1 MAFPVFQINDRSTHD
16 EVVSQS
22 KEQPTVIN
30 VSNSSLP
37 ICKKFTPEYSSLAEK
52 WQPKGPKGIRFCQL
66 DFNHETSMLFK
77 FSPNQLPVTVLMVG
91 DRWCKTVMGANMKR
105 LEDALGELLKEST

>member
-1 MAFPVFQINDRSTHD
+1 MAVQIFQITDRTSHD

-22 KEQPTVIN
+22 KKQPTVIN

-37 ICKKFTPEYSSLAEK
+37 ICKKFASEYITLAET
-52 WQPKGPKGIRFCQL
+52 WHPKGIRFCQL

-91 DRWCKTVMGANMKR
+91 DRWFKTVMGANMKT
-105 LEDALGELLKEST
+105 LEHALEELLKQSS

>member
-1 MAFPVFQINDRSTHD
+1 MAANVFQINDRAMHD
-16 EVVSQS
+16 EVVAQS

-37 ICKKFTPEYSSLAEK
+37 ICREFTADYTGLAER
-52 WQPKGPKGIRFCQL
+52 WQSKGMRFCQL

-91 DRWCKTVMGANMKR
+91 DRWCKTVMGANPKV
-105 LEDALGELLKEST
+105 LEDALGELLKESS